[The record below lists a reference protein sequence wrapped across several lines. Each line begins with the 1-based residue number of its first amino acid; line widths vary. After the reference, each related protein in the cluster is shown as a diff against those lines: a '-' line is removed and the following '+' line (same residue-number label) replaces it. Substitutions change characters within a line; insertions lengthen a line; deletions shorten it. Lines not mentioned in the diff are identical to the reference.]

1 MVVVSLAS
9 PLHVGIY
16 EDHRLIHHETSHEQ
30 TSEVLPL
37 LFEALLE
44 RYEPKRLFFAR
55 GPGSF
60 MSIKIS
66 YIFLKTLS
74 IALGVPLFAS
84 DGFTFNE
91 GRPIKAM
98 RNLYFVKDKEAIHT
112 QTFDTPQMQEFTL
125 PKVLNEA
132 LFSTENEPLYMLP
145 AV

>member
-1 MVVVSLAS
+1 VVISLTS

-16 EDHRLIHHETSHEQ
+16 EHHNLIDAHTTHEQ
-30 TSEVLPL
+30 TSEGLPKVFEIL
-37 LFEALLE
+37 LQT
-44 RYEPKRLFFAR
+44 YTPKRLFFAR

-74 IALGVPLFAS
+74 IAFGIPLYAS

-91 GRPIKAM
+91 GRPIKAL
-98 RNLYFVKDKEAIHT
+98 RQLYFVKCDGEIET
-112 QTFDTPQMQEFTL
+112 RNFELPQEQHFKL
-125 PKVLNEA
+125 PQILDENS
-132 LFSTENEPLYMLP
+132 FSDANEPLYMLP

>member
-1 MVVVSLAS
+1 M
-9 PLHVGIY
+9 HVGVYQHGKRI
-16 EDHRLIHHETSHEQ
+16 EEHQSAEHTSDA
-30 TSEVLPL
+30 LPL
-37 LFEALLE
+37 ILKALLD
-44 RYEPKRLFFAR
+44 RYSVENLFFAR

-74 IALGVPLFAS
+74 ITLGIPLRAS

-98 RNLYFVKDKEAIHT
+98 RQLYFVKEEGVIAT
-112 QTFDTPQMQEFTL
+112 RLF
-125 PKVLNEA
+125 NEA
-132 LFSTENEPLYMLP
+132 VEQHFVLPIILDETQFDEQSEPLYMLP

>member
-1 MVVVSLAS
+1 VVISLAS

-16 EDHRLIHHETSHEQ
+16 EQHSLIDAHIMYEQ
-30 TSEVLPL
+30 TSEALPKAFETL
-37 LFEALLE
+37 LKTYA
-44 RYEPKRLFFAR
+44 PKRLFFAR

-74 IALGVPLFAS
+74 IAFGIPLYGS

-98 RNLYFVKDKEAIHT
+98 RQLYFVKCDEKIET
-112 QTFDTPQMQEFTL
+112 RTFETAQEQRFKLPQILDESS
-125 PKVLNEA
+125 
-132 LFSTENEPLYMLP
+132 FSDANEPLYMLP